1 MDSKKGAIYE
11 LILIMGLILITTIF
25 ASIVEVIDESTN
37 ASNNPIVV
45 SAFNG

>member
-1 MDSKKGAIYE
+1 MDNKKGAIYE

-37 ASNNPIVV
+37 TFLKPVV
-45 SAFNG
+45 ISAFNG